1 MYALSLFR
9 KIIELHIKVFRSE
22 MSYLNLSKIFKQI
35 TDEAIMETHFTVL
48 STIY

>member
-9 KIIELHIKVFRSE
+9 KIIELHIEVFRSE
-22 MSYLNLSKIFKQI
+22 ISCPNLSKIFKQI
-35 TDEAIMETHFTVL
+35 TDEAIMETHYTLL